1 MSETTAAPASPLMTR
16 PSCLKRGPGW
26 VLFIVALIGT
36 FSASYPNGCMGVLMP
51 TIAKELN
58 IGTDLIVLVNI
69 AYSLI
74 CGVLTLPF
82 GRLGD
87 RIGYQKMFIAGQI
100 VLLVSDLLCT
110 FLSTNFVLLIVFR
123 SFVGVGSAMVLSVV
137 QAMLA
142 QAFPGM
148 RGRMM
153 GLYSLSVSY
162 SGAFSGLISSGIFAA
177 FDTWRASLLFSAVF
191 NVIAIVLGI
200 VFLGEFL
207 NKPTKGD
214 RVGTVLLMLTLSS
227 LLIALNARTVSI
239 PVPIMIGLGVVF
251 LVSLYFFIKVEN
263 KAEAPLLDFRLLKNK
278 SFTLGFLGCLI
289 GYAVSSGVNGAL
301 PFYIQ
306 NVKGQTPTINSLCT
320 IGFSLGLGTFG
331 PFTGGWCDKK
341 GPYKF
346 LVAAMLVQCVA
357 IFGYLILGISTPL
370 WVLIAAVIIYGI
382 GGGLYYAP
390 CTSMVMG
397 SVPSNSGGV
406 ASGMMSTA
414 RNLGGGIGATIF
426 SLCVNLTKDTSKP
439 FDNYVAGQTIDC
451 GIMFGLTIVATILM
465 IVLYMRC
472 GRNAKGDIQRPEAE

>member
-1 MSETTAAPASPLMTR
+1 VTETIANPLKTR

-36 FSASYPNGCMGVLMP
+36 FSASYPNGCMNVLMP
-51 TIAKELN
+51 TVAADLK
-58 IGTDLIVLVNI
+58 IGTDLIVLINI

-87 RIGYQKMFIAGQI
+87 RIGYQKMFMIGQI

-110 FLSTNFVLLIVFR
+110 FLSMNFGLLILFR

-153 GLYSLSVSY
+153 GLYSMSVSY
-162 SGAFSGLISSGIFAA
+162 TGAFSPLISSGIFSA
-177 FDTWRASLLFSAVF
+177 FSNWRASLLFSVVF
-191 NVIAIVLGI
+191 NVAAIVLGLL
-200 VFLGEFL
+200 FLGTFQ

-214 RVGTVLLMLTLSS
+214 RLGTLMLMLTLSS

-239 PVPIMIGLGVVF
+239 PLPIMIGLIIVF
-251 LVSLYFFIKVEN
+251 FVSLYFFTKVEN
-263 KAEAPLLDFRLLKNK
+263 KAEAPLLDFKLLKNK
-278 SFTLGFLGCLI
+278 NFTLGFLGCLL
-289 GYAVSSGVNGAL
+289 GYTVSTGVNTAM

-306 NVKGQTPTINSLCT
+306 TVLGRSPTVNSLCT
-320 IGFSLGLGTFG
+320 MAFPLIMGTFG
-331 PFTGGWCDKK
+331 PFIGGWCDKK

-346 LVAAMLVQCVA
+346 LCIAMLVQCLA
-357 IFGYLILGISTPL
+357 IFGYCVLGIGTPL
-370 WVLIAAVIIYGI
+370 IVLIISVVLYGI

-426 SLCVNLTKDTSKP
+426 SLCINLTKNTETE
-439 FDNYVAGQTIDC
+439 FDNYMQGQHIVC
-451 GIMFGLTIVATILM
+451 YIMFGFTILAT
-465 IVLYMRC
+465 VLMFVLKRSAA
-472 GRNAKGDIQRPEAE
+472 NVKGDIQRPEAE

>member
-1 MSETTAAPASPLMTR
+1 MSETISNPLKQR

-36 FSASYPNGCMGVLMP
+36 FSASYPNGCMNVLMP
-51 TIAKELN
+51 TISKDLN
-58 IGTDLIVLVNI
+58 IGTDLIVLINI

-87 RIGYQKMFIAGQI
+87 RIGYQKMFIIGQC
-100 VLLVSDLLCT
+100 VLLVSDVLCT
-110 FLSTNFVLLIVFR
+110 YLSTNFVQLIVFR

-153 GLYSLSVSY
+153 GLYSMSVSY
-162 SGAFSGLISSGIFAA
+162 TGAFSPLISSGIFSA
-177 FDTWRASLLFSAVF
+177 FSDWRASLLFSVVF
-191 NVIAIVLGI
+191 NAAALVLGI
-200 VFLGEFL
+200 VFLGKFQ

-214 RVGTVLLMLTLSS
+214 SLGTVMLMLTLSS

-239 PVPIMIGLGVVF
+239 PVPVMIGLGVVF
-251 LVSLYFFIKVEN
+251 LVSLYFFIKAEN
-263 KAEAPLLDFRLLKNK
+263 KAEAPLLDFKLLKNK

-289 GYAVSSGVNGAL
+289 GYAVSSGVNTAL
-301 PFYIQ
+301 PFFIQ
-306 NVKGQTPTINSLCT
+306 DIKGQTPTICSLCT
-320 IGFSLGLGTFG
+320 MGFSLVMGTFG

-357 IFGYLILGISTPL
+357 IFGYFILGISTPL
-370 WVLIAAVIIYGI
+370 WVVVASVILYGI

-397 SVPSNSGGV
+397 SVPANSGGV

-414 RNLGGGIGATIF
+414 RNLGGGIGATVF
-426 SLCVNLTKDTSKP
+426 SLCISLTKDPSKP
-439 FDNYVAGQTIDC
+439 FDNYIVGQKIDC
-451 GIMFGLTIVATILM
+451 GIMLVLTIVATVLM
-465 IVLYMRC
+465 IVLYMSC

>member
-1 MSETTAAPASPLMTR
+1 MSETANPLKQR

-58 IGTDLIVLVNI
+58 IGTDLIVLINI

-87 RIGYQKMFIAGQI
+87 RIGYQKMFMVGQC
-100 VLLVSDLLCT
+100 VLLVSDLLCAL
-110 FLSTNFVLLIVFR
+110 LSSNFVLLIVFR

-177 FDTWRASLLFSAVF
+177 FETWRASVLLSAVV
-191 NVIAIVLGI
+191 NVVAIVLGI
-200 VFLGEFL
+200 LFLGEFQ

-214 RVGTVLLMLTLSS
+214 RLGTVLLMLTLSS

-239 PVPIMIGLGVVF
+239 PVPVMIGLGVVF
-251 LVSLYFFIKVEN
+251 IISLLFFIKAEN
-263 KAEAPLLDFRLLKNK
+263 KADAPLLDFRLLKNK
-278 SFTLGFLGCLI
+278 NFTLGFLGCLL
-289 GYAVSSGVNGAL
+289 GYTVSTGVNTAM

-306 NVKGQTPTINSLCT
+306 TILGKSPTVNSLCT
-320 IGFSLGLGTFG
+320 MAFPLIMGTFG
-331 PFTGGWCDKK
+331 PFIGGWCDKK

-346 LVAAMLVQCVA
+346 LCVAMLVQCLA
-357 IFGYLILGISTPL
+357 ILGYCILGAGSPL
-370 WVLIAAVIIYGI
+370 IILIIAVALYGI

-397 SVPSNSGGV
+397 SVPSNAGGV

-426 SLCVNLTKDTSKP
+426 SLCINFTKNTSVP
-439 FDNYVAGQTIDC
+439 FDNYMQGQHIDC
-451 GIMFGLTIVATILM
+451 YIMFGLTILATVLM
-465 IVLYMRC
+465 FVLKRSAA
-472 GRNAKGDIQRPEAE
+472 NVQGDIQRPEAE